1 MVWRSLSDITFS
13 CAKELLVD
21 CTEQIR
27 KKDTEFD
34 SKVSH
39 LMKSLKKKIIIVLK
53 CKKCL
58 FLGNLTKISNLIL
71 CFSGIPKIFIC
82 ASVRQMTFL
91 SASWGKLS
99 VWTSTL
105 FAVSALEMRERK
117 AHIKQTGPNVCVLL
131 NKVYALEH
139 DRFMQVSH
147 TVSWLF
153 ANTYA

>member
-13 CAKELLVD
+13 CTKELLVD
-21 CTEQIR
+21 CREQIR

-39 LMKSLKKKIIIVLK
+39 LMSERKKIIIVLK
-53 CKKCL
+53 CKKCF
-58 FLGNLTKISNLIL
+58 FLRNLTKISNLIL

-82 ASVRQMTFL
+82 ASLRQMTFL
-91 SASWGKLS
+91 SASRGKLS
-99 VWTSTL
+99 VWSSAL